1 MLKCVCACRG
11 SIGQAGGCLE
21 KREGEVG
28 WRTETT
34 AEASLLFQ
42 PDILGMTSAC
52 QPQREEAAGG
62 QADEHPFRRSLA
74 RCRSPPLPLSR
85 PIALPSLFGLNS
97 DSGMIDAFDVFQ
109 AVQVSGCTR
118 RQKEWQ
124 V

>member
-1 MLKCVCACRG
+1 MLCRRIEEEEEEGEDGEALAFMLKCVCACRG

-52 QPQREEAAGG
+52 MLLQPAA
-62 QADEHPFRRSLA
+62 ASFSLSLA
-74 RCRSPPLPLSR
+74 LALS
-85 PIALPSLFGLNS
+85 LSLFPCL
-97 DSGMIDAFDVFQ
+97 A
-109 AVQVSGCTR
+109 
-118 RQKEWQ
+118 
-124 V
+124 